1 MWPDALDHDHEGMHP
16 IQYTD
21 LAREHR
27 EDLMA
32 EAGRRRLVRLVRNH
46 KRPERA

>member
-1 MWPDALDHDHEGMHP
+1 MCPDALDRDDEAMHP
-16 IQYTD
+16 LQYTD

-32 EAGRRRLVRLVRNH
+32 AAGRRRLVRLVRSHN
-46 KRPERA
+46 RPENA